1 VIALLCCMA
10 AWAAA
15 PGDGAPPESEA
26 ALVQPKPT
34 DAGGFTFI
42 GQFEAKSSATNLA
55 STNPL
60 LDGLV
65 IGQMGAPTGVVPDR
79 STLGLS
85 TEERVTGLFRY
96 APKALGGKIGLN
108 AAFDVAF
115 TWGDAAWSV
124 GGNTGGGIGGRNV
137 NLQTRRL
144 YADFRPTFGH
154 LDAHVLVGLQF
165 VADSV
170 NDPTA
175 GGPDTVLRSGGRLM
189 FFGTEAAGVTVYGR
203 LHDAWGDRVKFRLG
217 SYTLLE
223 QGVSLPDDAWLSMA
237 DAEIAPAYLTTV
249 GVHAWYLQDRT
260 GGHAGLIG
268 DGPTSALSTLQGG
281 AHIDPYGGL
290 APPPDAQ
297 LYADLGWFGV
307 DAAYDPS
314 LTGGRFGLSGVA
326 VFNLGRIYAPIAHD
340 DEVAGTLLDAE
351 VRARIAEGRGSIV
364 KVEGLFSSGDSDR
377 SPYTYTGVV
386 TGNSYGIA
394 GAIFASHGMLLLFPD
409 PHAVNRLVSVVSDVG
424 AGGKGV
430 IAATATAGL
439 DVVPNKLDATVGVG
453 HAVDAAG
460 QAWGTEVNA
469 RVVWTPMVAC
479 DVGAYAA
486 TVFVGPAS
494 GLTRNPWTAYLA
506 VDLLVF

>member
-1 VIALLCCMA
+1 MIALLLCAA
-10 AWAAA
+10 AWAGA
-15 PGDGAPPESEA
+15 PGDGAPPEAQAAPVQPVSSEA
-26 ALVQPKPT
+26 
-34 DAGGFTFI
+34 GGLTFI
-42 GQFEAKSSATNLA
+42 GQFESKSTATNLA
-55 STNPL
+55 STNPF

-108 AAFDVAF
+108 AAFEVAF
-115 TWGDAAWSV
+115 TWGDSAWSV

-144 YADFRPTFGH
+144 YADFRPSKGH
-154 LDAHVLVGLQF
+154 FDAHVLAGLQF
-165 VADSV
+165 LGDSV

-203 LHDAWGDRVKFRLG
+203 LHDAWGDRFRFRLG
-217 SYTLLE
+217 SYTLIE
-223 QGVSLPDDAWLSMA
+223 QGVALPDDAWLSVA
-237 DAEIAPAYLTTV
+237 DAQIAPTYLTTV
-249 GVHAWYLQDRT
+249 GLHAWYLQDRT
-260 GGHAGLIG
+260 GGGAGVLG
-268 DGPTSALSTLQGG
+268 SGPTSALSTLQGG

-290 APPPDAQ
+290 APPQDAQ
-297 LYADLGWFGV
+297 LYADLGWLGV

-314 LTGGRFGLSGVA
+314 LTGGRVGVSGVA
-326 VFNLGRIYAPIAHD
+326 IFNLGRIYAPIAHD
-340 DEVAGTLLDAE
+340 DTVAGTLLDAE
-351 VRARIAEGRGSIV
+351 VRARIAEGRGSLV

-377 SPYTYTGVV
+377 TPYTYTGVV
-386 TGNSYGIA
+386 TGNSYGVA
-394 GAIFASHGMLLLFPD
+394 GAIYASHGMLLLFPD

-430 IAATATAGL
+430 VAATATAGL
-439 DVVPNKLDATVGVG
+439 DLVPNKLNTTVGLG
-453 HAVDAAG
+453 HAVDRAG
-460 QAWGTEVNA
+460 ESYGTEVNA
-469 RVVWTPMVAC
+469 KVVWTPMVAC
-479 DVGAYAA
+479 DIGAYAA

-494 GLTRNPWTAYLA
+494 GLSADPWTAYLA